1 MYMKFIMNHTGH
13 AIFSQALAAFEARL
27 ETDELLAY
35 KTEMENLINAPQ
47 EELVNFVN
55 QVFDPFCATLKKEG
69 VYSQLEDEA
78 RYIKLGSCVG
88 DGHFHFAWLRT

>member
-1 MYMKFIMNHTGH
+1 M
-13 AIFSQALAAFEARL
+13 AAFEARL

-78 RYIKLGSCVG
+78 RLVGKLLRDCV
-88 DGHFHFAWLRT
+88 LRGNSVII

>member
-1 MYMKFIMNHTGH
+1 MFNPDPSQL
-13 AIFSQALAAFEARL
+13 FQALAAFEARL

-47 EELVNFVN
+47 EELVSFVN

-78 RYIKLGSCVG
+78 RYLELGYCMG
-88 DGHFHFAWLRT
+88 I